1 MTVIKKIWGVTETI
15 AVIDGDGSG
24 GYTWAGKNGVREKQ
38 ADSVE
43 TISTTSFFLSSRGL
57 VKQIWVG
64 LA

>member
-1 MTVIKKIWGVTETI
+1 
-15 AVIDGDGSG
+15 VIDGGGSG